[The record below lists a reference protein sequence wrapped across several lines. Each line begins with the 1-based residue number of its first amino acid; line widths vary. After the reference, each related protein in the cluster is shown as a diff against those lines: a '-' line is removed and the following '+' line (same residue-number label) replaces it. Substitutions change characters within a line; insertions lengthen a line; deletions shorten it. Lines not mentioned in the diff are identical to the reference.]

1 MRQRLLLPPLPVGPI
16 CNPSLEA
23 IDGVRPEEDEF
34 AIVDRLAEISGTVI
48 PQAVEEIRTAP
59 VRHTVQCDT
68 DQMQA
73 VVARILSV

>member
-1 MRQRLLLPPLPVGPI
+1 MDI
-16 CNPSLEA
+16 IIATNNA
-23 IDGVRPEEDEF
+23 HK
-34 AIVDRLAEISGTVI
+34 
-48 PQAVEEIRTAP
+48 VEEIRTAP